1 MVISN
6 DSFTEFCGTCLSGMQ
21 FGLLGCLHDGMEC
34 DVYVMHEMFMNIR
47 KHCIFYTDADILLLS
62 SGEVCTE
69 LESFYV

>member
-47 KHCIFYTDADILLLS
+47 
-62 SGEVCTE
+62 
-69 LESFYV
+69 